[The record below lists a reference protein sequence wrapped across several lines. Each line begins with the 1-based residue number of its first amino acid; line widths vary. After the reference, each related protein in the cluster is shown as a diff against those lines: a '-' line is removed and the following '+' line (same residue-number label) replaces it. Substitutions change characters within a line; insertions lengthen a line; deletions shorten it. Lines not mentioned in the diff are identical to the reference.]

1 MFRRNELEERVGAMS
16 DLGKEKN
23 SSQEVIGVES
33 VFRSRILVVG
43 KALGIMWMMWCVS
56 RGVCIGWILSGWRGG
71 REHPMGL
78 LHVTIIYLQKIGH
91 QPFS

>member
-43 KALGIMWMMWCVS
+43 KALGIMWMMSGVS

-71 REHPMGL
+71 IGHPMG
-78 LHVTIIYLQKIGH
+78 
-91 QPFS
+91 S